1 MDAPLWYL
9 HSYYASWTESG
20 SQAARGSP
28 CHYPY
33 SMHVEMP
40 MGASIKYVRT
50 KGEGGGLKAA
60 KYVYDSTDR
69 LRGKRTRGGE
79 GVKRSRKIGPSY
91 LVDAPY

>member
-1 MDAPLWYL
+1 
-9 HSYYASWTESG
+9 
-20 SQAARGSP
+20 
-28 CHYPY
+28 
-33 SMHVEMP
+33 

-50 KGEGGGLKAA
+50 KGEGGLKAA